1 MTAPARATR
10 LVLAL
15 ALLPAATATHV
26 VMTSDLS
33 IYFAD
38 PATGDIGNA
47 PEDDTCTYSTEFVQ
61 SMDAQA
67 GCGIPIV
74 VDGVA
79 VNQSS
84 PPIVTWI
91 ANGRNAIH
99 IKTRTQQI
107 APQDDP
113 VLYNITVALQVSSYS
128 DDRVRLCDQ
137 MTVLRQGY
145 EEGMTYVPITNLGD
159 PTSVNND
166 ATISAS
172 DQGNTIYAIPYALRP
187 IHGPPYPT
195 LTIVIIPN
203 ILQEN
208 IHSNCSI
215 DPDAGTLVCNC
226 DRYLDAGGSMDD
238 DDRCRDFSYEKLE
251 PIRFTVQVRT
261 EPLLRDLRDEV
272 VDSCEYAFQA
282 DHMSTHGGLELV
294 GESGAAPRGGGGG
307 GVLVLGATAAV
318 LLAAMRRQVL

>member
-10 LVLAL
+10 LALAL
-15 ALLPAATATHV
+15 ALVLVPAATPAEI
-26 VMTSDLS
+26 SDLS

-38 PATGDIGNA
+38 PATGDIGSA
-47 PEDDTCTYSTEFVQ
+47 PEDDSCTYSTVFGH

-67 GCGIPIV
+67 GCGLPIM
-74 VDGVA
+74 VDGVP

-107 APQDDP
+107 AVQDDP
-113 VLYNITVALQVSSYS
+113 VMYNITVGLQVSSYS

-137 MTVLRQGY
+137 MTVLREGY
-145 EEGMTYVPITNLGD
+145 DEGMSYVPITNLGD
-159 PTSVNND
+159 PTTVDND

-187 IHGPPYPT
+187 IHGPPYPE
-195 LTIVIIPN
+195 LTIVLIPN
-203 ILQEN
+203 ILREN
-208 IHSNCSI
+208 VHTNCSI
-215 DPDAGTLVCNC
+215 DPAEATLVCNC
-226 DRYLDAGGSMDD
+226 DRYLDAGGEMDD

>member
-99 IKTRTQQI
+99 IKTRTGQI

-113 VLYNITVALQVSSYS
+113 VLYNITVGLQVSSYS

-137 MTVLRQGY
+137 MSVLRQGF
-145 EEGMTYVPITNLGD
+145 EEGMTYKPITNLGD

-166 ATISAS
+166 ATITAS

-187 IHGPPYPT
+187 IHGPPYPE
-195 LTIVIIPN
+195 LTIVLIPS

-226 DRYLDAGGSMDD
+226 DRYKDAGGSMTEDD
-238 DDRCRDFSYEKLE
+238 KCRDFSYEKLE

-282 DHMSTHGGLELV
+282 DHMSTHGGLELMA
-294 GESGAAPRGGGGG
+294 ESG
-307 GVLVLGATAAV
+307 AAV
-318 LLAAMRRQVL
+318 LLAWRARGPSA